1 MDRTLKKNII
11 TAYAISIP
19 LGLICVLFTLAAPL
33 MITAETMFYFLIVPK
48 FGLAIL
54 GLIFSFFF
62 AIQYGSKKAHQKL
75 IASESIL
82 KASFLFSFSINT
94 IIWSTFIFI
103 TFIQIA
109 VIYLFEI
116 NIPFYNSSNSI
127 FILIYGLAIPLFFYI
142 ISIIGTTFSI
152 GLLISY
158 LFKKN
163 ITKSISP
170 S

>member
-1 MDRTLKKNII
+1 MTKILKANIT
-11 TAYAISIP
+11 TAYIISIP
-19 LGLICVLFTLAAPL
+19 LGLICVFFTLAAPV
-33 MITAETMFYFLIVPK
+33 MITQEAMFYFLIIPK

-54 GLIFSFFF
+54 GLILSFFF

-75 IASESIL
+75 IDNESIL
-82 KASFLFSFSINT
+82 KASFIFSLNINT
-94 IIWSTFIFI
+94 IIWATFIFI

-116 NIPFYNSSNSI
+116 NSPFHETTDSL
-127 FILIYGLAIPLFFYI
+127 FMLIYGLAIPTLFYLL
-142 ISIIGTTFSI
+142 STIGTTFSV
-152 GLLISY
+152 GLLVSY

-163 ITKSISP
+163 ITKNISL